1 MNPSKHSADVRR
13 SVTPSRVDYVAIF
26 GVALAIRCLYV
37 ASISD
42 SPSFAHLQTEPAH
55 YAAWAA
61 RIASG
66 HAPLP
71 PFEQAPG
78 FAYFCALVSS
88 LFGRSV
94 ATLAYVQAFSG
105 ALTCVGIAK
114 IAGDLRG
121 RRARCVAGALAA
133 AYGPFI
139 YFTGEV
145 LPETLFVCVCTLAVA
160 ASTPSQRASRDGTP
174 ATRSWWVAGG
184 LWALAFVVRV
194 NVLFALPF
202 IAYDAWMRGGRR
214 AMVHVLAPLMI
225 VWSALVC
232 LNSVHSHRLVLTVT
246 SGGENLWLG
255 NNALA
260 DGVNPFPPEAAQA
273 TLESVASKSR
283 DTVDSDTHMRGLALD
298 FIARHPSTA
307 MALAW
312 KKLVWT
318 FNDRELPNAAD
329 VEWQERRSWMFGGS
343 PLLPLGFGVLL
354 PLAMAGL
361 FMSRGLGRRTVLL
374 AGLVAIGVGSS
385 VVFFTNGRFRVI
397 AVPSLLVMAS
407 IALTADWKG
416 WLRRHRP
423 HASRLGLVAAVAV
436 AAWLAW
442 GDFYGI
448 SKYWIPELA
457 VNTGI
462 WQREDG
468 RLDEATASFRR
479 ALEVHPNDGIA
490 RIDLALTLEQQGKI
504 DDALQTYASWLREAP
519 DDDAVRKA
527 AEAFVQRHAREIIAS
542 RKTPPRKVG
551 SQ

>member
-1 MNPSKHSADVRR
+1 MIASKTRADLRT

-55 YAAWAA
+55 YAGWAA

-94 ATLAYVQAFSG
+94 STLAYVQAFSG

-121 RRARCVAGALAA
+121 RKARYVAGALAA

-160 ASTPSQRASRDGTP
+160 ASTPSERASGDGAPT
-174 ATRSWWVAGG
+174 TRSWWIAGS
-184 LWALAFVVRV
+184 LWALAFAVRV

-202 IAYDAWMRGGRR
+202 IVYDAWKRGGRR
-214 AMVHVLAPLMI
+214 ATVHVLAPLVI

-232 LNSVHSHRLVLTVT
+232 LNALHSHRLVLTVT

-255 NNALA
+255 NNGLA

-273 TLESVASKSR
+273 TLESVASNSR
-283 DTVDSDTHMRGLALD
+283 DTIDSDAHMRGLALD
-298 FIARHPSTA
+298 FIAHHPSRA
-307 MALAW
+307 MSLVW

-318 FNDRELPNAAD
+318 WNDRELPNAAD
-329 VEWQERRSWMFGGS
+329 VEWQERRSWMFGGT
-343 PLLPLGFGVLL
+343 PMLPVGFGVIL
-354 PLAMAGL
+354 PFAIAGL
-361 FMSRGLGRRTVLL
+361 FAARGLGRRTILL
-374 AGLVAIGVGSS
+374 AGLVAVGVGSS
-385 VVFFTNGRFRVI
+385 VVFFTNGRFRII

-423 HASRLGLVAAVAV
+423 ASRLGLAAVVAA

-468 RLDEATASFRR
+468 QLQEATASFRR
-479 ALEVHPNDGIA
+479 ALDVHPNDDIA

-504 DDALQTYASWLREAP
+504 DDALQTYVSWLREAP
-519 DDDAVRKA
+519 DDDTVRKA
-527 AEAFVQRHAREIIAS
+527 AEAFVQRHSREILAS